1 MSSAVSGVGTT
12 FKKGSVY
19 ISEIISINGPN
30 MSRAVV
36 DVTSLDS
43 VAGYRDFISGMRD
56 GGEIS
61 FGMNFT
67 IEGYNQMF
75 EDYTNNVLQDYQ
87 VTIDEGGANEES
99 YEMTA
104 LVVGMTLSIP
114 IDDKIVTDITMR
126 VF

>member
-1 MSSAVSGVGTT
+1 MSDAISGVGTT

-30 MSRAVV
+30 MSRSTI

-43 VAGYRDFISGMRD
+43 IDGYKEFISGIRD

-67 IEGYNQMF
+67 IAGYNQMF
-75 EDYTNNVLQDYQ
+75 DDYRNNVLQDYQ
-87 VTIDEGGANEES
+87 VTIDDGGANEES
-99 YEMTA
+99 YEITA
-104 LVVGMTLSIP
+104 LVTGMTLSIP